1 MVSINDK
8 HLIDFIFQINSC
20 LTFEE
25 LNEWESKLSECSDE
39 MIEYAFSDKAIDIV
53 QLSDEYEQ
61 NYVKEG
67 FITVD
72 EYLSKHYSSAISLLL
87 RLPNL
92 KNELMDSKYNSNNKR
107 FQIYQGNG
115 HVATYAQQ
123 ILYSL
128 SNKYDLI

>member
-8 HLIDFIFQINSC
+8 HLIDFIYHMNSY
-20 LTFEE
+20 LTFNE
-25 LNEWESKLSECSDE
+25 LNEWASKLIECSDE

-53 QLSDEYEQ
+53 QLSDEYEK
-61 NYVKEG
+61 NYLMED

-107 FQIYQGNG
+107 FQIYQVNG

-128 SNKYDLI
+128 SNKYKI

>member
-8 HLIDFIFQINSC
+8 HLIEFIYHMNSY
-20 LTFEE
+20 LTFNE
-25 LNEWESKLSECSDE
+25 LNEWASKLIESSDE
-39 MIEYAFSDKAIDIV
+39 MIEYAFSDKAFDIV

-61 NYVKEG
+61 NYVIEN
-67 FITVD
+67 FITID

>member
-8 HLIDFIFQINSC
+8 HLIDFIYHMNSY
-20 LTFEE
+20 LTFNE
-25 LNEWESKLSECSDE
+25 LNEWASKLIECSDE

-61 NYVKEG
+61 NYIMED

-107 FQIYQGNG
+107 FHVYRENG
-115 HVATYAQQ
+115 HLATYAQQ
-123 ILYSL
+123 ILFSL
-128 SNKYDLI
+128 SNKYKI

>member
-8 HLIDFIFQINSC
+8 HLIDFIYHMNLY
-20 LTFEE
+20 LTFNE
-25 LNEWESKLSECSDE
+25 LNEWASKLIECSDE
-39 MIEYAFSDKAIDIV
+39 MIEYVFSDKAIDIV

-61 NYVKEG
+61 NYLMED

-115 HVATYAQQ
+115 HVQLMPNKFY
-123 ILYSL
+123 ILYPI
-128 SNKYDLI
+128 NMI